1 MSWIQGI
8 CPFHIIYIRKVAN
21 AIGRQADSSMAKTLD
36 KYHGHKAEWRSL
48 LRYIR
53 GSFRFYTSDW
63 WALHSA
69 CLLSGYLWHL
79 VVGKEKSLQ
88 PETYMQNL
96 LWGWKEQKFRK
107 QVNVKTLQNGVV
119 LSKYTLYTISP
130 FHLLSFV
137 LHKILLRFVYF
148 YLYVWVFCCVC
159 TWALHV
165 CLLLME
171 FWSRKRIVLLPLAA
185 RLLGLSVVFGPRGG
199 QKQGYRWL
207 WVYRRKRKA
216 WKSVT
221 RTACLLG

>member
-48 LRYIR
+48 LRYFR
-53 GSFRFYTSDW
+53 GSFRFYTNDW

-69 CLLSGYLWHL
+69 CLLSGYLWYL
-79 VVGKEKSLQ
+79 VVGKEESLQ

-130 FHLLSFV
+130 FHLLSPCPLCSPQNFV
-137 LHKILLRFVYF
+137 EICLFLFICMSVLLRVY
-148 YLYVWVFCCVC
+148 
-159 TWALHV
+159 
-165 CLLLME
+165 MG
-171 FWSRKRIVLLPLAA
+171 IA
-185 RLLGLSVVFGPRGG
+185 RMPTSYGIL
-199 QKQGYRWL
+199 K
-207 WVYRRKRKA
+207 
-216 WKSVT
+216 
-221 RTACLLG
+221 